1 MSSKSYVLFAILL
14 YFLGKGTSSEVV
26 SVKRN
31 VVDSFLVGENGCKN
45 KPSVCTTRSATCQPD
60 GWCLCRSSRPTF
72 WKSATR
78 KGFGYG
84 YVDGC
89 VSNDYIRAGV
99 GKRFVEKILNNE
111 CMTFELNRINGMHE
125 P

>member
-31 VVDSFLVGENGCKN
+31 VVDSFLVGENGCRDE
-45 KPSVCTTRSATCQPD
+45 PSVCTTRSATCQPD
-60 GWCLCRSSRPTF
+60 GWCFCRSSRPTF
-72 WKSATR
+72 WKSETT
-78 KGFGYG
+78 KGRGYG

-89 VSNDYIRAGV
+89 VSNDYIRAGD
-99 GKRFVEKILNNE
+99 GKRFVKKY
-111 CMTFELNRINGMHE
+111 
-125 P
+125 